1 MRGRRLSHRAVS
13 RISPAMRRL
22 FLASSAPFAL
32 VSCSGADI
40 VPQAAA
46 PAPVPAPRPEPVRA
60 PTPAPAPAPT
70 RGTDWRDWPV
80 TPGTWAYRQ
89 DARGSIAL
97 YGRTGADAELTLRC
111 DKGRSRLI
119 LSRRAD
125 TAAALTVRTS
135 TTLKTLNAQPAGG
148 TPAYAAVEL
157 APREPLID
165 AIGFSRGRFVVQSA
179 GAPDLVVPAWP
190 EILRV
195 AEDCRD

>member
-1 MRGRRLSHRAVS
+1 
-13 RISPAMRRL
+13 MRRL
-22 FLASSAPFAL
+22 FLASSALLAL
-32 VSCSGADI
+32 VSCSGDI

-46 PAPVPAPRPEPVRA
+46 PAPVPTPEPVRA
-60 PTPAPAPAPT
+60 PPPMPAPAPSA

-97 YGRTGADAELTLRC
+97 FGRTGADAELTLRC
-111 DKGRSRLI
+111 DKGRGRLI

-148 TPAYAAVEL
+148 TPAYAAAEL

-179 GAPDLVVPAWP
+179 GAPDLVLPAWP

-195 AEDCRD
+195 AEDCRG